1 MASRAKEVIVSS
13 KLTPGTR
20 ILLSREDGNIENL
33 KARVAAALR
42 LPAVTEVRDK
52 LPTLPSSHC

>member
-1 MASRAKEVIVSS
+1 MSRPKEVVVSS

-20 ILLSREDGNIENL
+20 ILLAREDGNIENL

-42 LPAVTEVRDK
+42 LPQVTEVRSV
-52 LPTLPSSHC
+52 LS

>member
-1 MASRAKEVIVSS
+1 MSRPKEVVVSS

-20 ILLSREDGNIENL
+20 ILLAREDGNIENL

-42 LPAVTEVRDK
+42 LPQVTEVRS
-52 LPTLPSSHC
+52 T